1 MTSSGNI
8 TVDRQLFG
16 GTVSRAIDATYV
28 TVSFVGIICNT
39 LICLLFYREKS
50 LRKPFHIHLLNLS
63 MSDMLAV
70 IAIQPYI
77 WIDFTKIGGNNAASF
92 LCAITVGLVFF
103 MGSAVANVLTLSA
116 ITVIRYLSIVK
127 NCQGRI
133 VRSKTI
139 AVCFCAMTWVIGIAA
154 NIPNG
159 ISFQY
164 NEVETICY
172 RKWPKEINST
182 LYIVLA
188 VLVFGLVPTVF
199 TIACYAALA
208 FHIWKRSIDVP
219 GRNIAAVRARKRV
232 AILVGLLI
240 LALTLCWSPII
251 CLFFLEAFN
260 FFSEGADDEYEKQ
273 RWLRIFTL
281 FCLVNSVLD
290 PFIYIYSCS
299 EYREGIKNFIFV
311 LCRRKVSTRS
321 ARVFV
326 VRSEPEPVA
335 EIEGI

>member
-1 MTSSGNI
+1 MASSGNT

-28 TVSFVGIICNT
+28 TVSFVAIICNT
-39 LICLLFYREKS
+39 LICLLFYKDKS
-50 LRKPFHIHLLNLS
+50 LRKPFHIHLLNLALS
-63 MSDMLAV
+63 NLLAA
-70 IAIQPYI
+70 ITIQPYI
-77 WIDFTKIGGNNAASF
+77 WIDFTKIGGNSAASF
-92 LCAITVGLVFF
+92 LCASSVGLVFF
-103 MGSAVANVLTLSA
+103 MTSALANVLTLSA
-116 ITVIRYLSIVK
+116 ITVMRYLSIVK
-127 NCQGRI
+127 NYQGRI

-139 AVCFCAMTWVIGIAA
+139 AVCFCAMTWMIGIAT

-159 ISFQY
+159 MSFQY
-164 NEVETICY
+164 NEVEAICY
-172 RKWPKEINST
+172 RKWPKGMNSS
-182 LYIVLA
+182 LYIVLTT
-188 VLVFGLVPTVF
+188 LVFGLVPTVF
-199 TIACYAALA
+199 TIACYAALV

-240 LALTLCWSPII
+240 LALILCWSPII
-251 CLFFLEAFN
+251 CLWVLGRTFH
-260 FFSEGADDEYEKQ
+260 FFSEGADDEYERQ

-299 EYREGIKNFIFV
+299 EYREGIKNCIFV
-311 LCRRKVSTRS
+311 LCRRKVSTKS

-326 VRSEPEPVA
+326 VRSEPEPDA
-335 EIEGI
+335 KT